1 LLNLLY
7 KCAYL
12 SIPLSARSLTPV
24 AVLAILR
31 ISTYIFFIEPQRH
44 REYSGRESADVYILE
59 YVLKFDD

>member
-1 LLNLLY
+1 MLNLLY

-31 ISTYIFFIEPQRH
+31 ISTYIFLSNRRGTENT
-44 REYSGRESADVYILE
+44 EEESQQMST
-59 YVLKFDD
+59 F